1 MNMTVFQNETK
12 KLLTQSGEKLI
23 EIEASRDKWIIR
35 FDQTEE
41 MERNFPNDVTFRINI
56 QCHSNLI
63 SSN

>member
-56 QCHSNLI
+56 QCQSNLI

>member
-1 MNMTVFQNETK
+1 MTVFQNETK

-56 QCHSNLI
+56 QCQSNLI